1 MTHKEK
7 ILKYL
12 NLKGIKTSVF
22 YRNCK
27 FSNGFLDSGKS
38 FGADKLAIILDNY
51 QDLNVTWLLHDIG
64 EMLLSDSSAV
74 NEPKLR
80 YGKDVKD
87 LLYEQIEENRILK
100 LENIS
105 LKEPVENL
113 RKTDSQVS
121 SPD

>member
-12 NLKGIKTSVF
+12 DFKKIRPTSF
-22 YRNCK
+22 YKSCK

-51 QDLNVTWLLHDIG
+51 QDLNVRWLLHDEG
-64 EMLLSDSSAV
+64 NMLLSDTDSV
-74 NEPKLR
+74 NEPKPI

-87 LLYEQIEENRILK
+87 LLYQQIEENIKLK
-100 LENIS
+100 LENKFLQESVES
-105 LKEPVENL
+105 LKNPN
-113 RKTDSQVS
+113 
-121 SPD
+121 

>member
-64 EMLLSDSSAV
+64 EMLLSDPSAL

-100 LENIS
+100 LENKS
-105 LKEPVENL
+105 LKETVENL
-113 RKTDSQVS
+113 RKTD
-121 SPD
+121 